1 VLAYAGLRPQEA
13 LALPWHNVR
22 DRTLLI
28 DRAQSDEGPKTT
40 KTGRTRSVRLLAP
53 LAVDLAA
60 WRLASKRSG
69 ADELV
74 FPTTTGELWRDHD
87 WRNWRRRVFD
97 PLAAD
102 VGVSG
107 MRPYDLRHAFCSL
120 LIAEGL
126 SVVEIARQAGHAP
139 TMTLDTY
146 AHVMADLDGS
156 DRLSA
161 EDAIRSAC
169 AQPRGFPRTLVGRL
183 WRVCP
188 RSVRC
193 QRVAAIPRGG
203 GPALAFDAG
212 KRCCSRDSAVPLL
225 RLEMF
230 VLPRVF
236 TCA

>member
-22 DRTLLI
+22 DRTVLI
-28 DRAQSDEGPKTT
+28 DRAQSDEGPKST

-53 LAVDLAA
+53 LAIDLAA

-74 FPTTTGELWRDHD
+74 FPTTTGGLWRDHD

-97 PLAAD
+97 PLAAE
-102 VGVSG
+102 VGAPG

-126 SVVEIARQAGHAP
+126 SVVEVARQAGHAP

-146 AHVMADLDGS
+146 AHVMADHDGA
-156 DRLSA
+156 DRRTA
-161 EDAIRSAC
+161 EASIRAAREAEVSGKCPPEAPTPS
-169 AQPRGFPRTLVGRL
+169 QPGQKPSISSKPTPGLEPGTPSL
-183 WRVCP
+183 RV
-188 RSVRC
+188 
-193 QRVAAIPRGG
+193 
-203 GPALAFDAG
+203 
-212 KRCCSRDSAVPLL
+212 KCSTS
-225 RLEMF
+225 
-230 VLPRVF
+230 
-236 TCA
+236 